1 MEDKNDGYRLR
12 ELPVTAYRAPF
23 HDAISLVLRG
33 NVNICLSILQVLKL
47 SSEGGLLGS
56 GWIVRQW
63 QAVPWNRGSQV
74 PEFVELA
81 RKVEG
86 QWGFAGLSQVGCGA
100 GCPGALAQG
109 GDGTISRA
117 LPVTSE
123 GVFSDMLNRC
133 KKDGPVPTAQP
144 RDASDFSLYA
154 PETKPCCSSTYKLQ
168 GPRALA
174 FTTWPLLRF
183 WSTLI
188 AAAYSLS
195 HDCQTAK
202 CPRSLS
208 GL

>member
-1 MEDKNDGYRLR
+1 MAGCALEPRFSGSRVCGMKLR
-12 ELPVTAYRAPF
+12 V
-23 HDAISLVLRG
+23 S
-33 NVNICLSILQVLKL
+33 
-47 SSEGGLLGS
+47 GLCVCS
-56 GWIVRQW
+56 RS
-63 QAVPWNRGSQV
+63 PMR
-74 PEFVELA
+74 LA

-86 QWGFAGLSQVGCGA
+86 QWGLAGLSQVGRYS

-109 GDGTISRA
+109 GDGTVSCA

-144 RDASDFSLYA
+144 RDASDISLYA

-174 FTTWPLLRF
+174 FTTWSLLRF
-183 WSTLI
+183 CSTLF

-202 CPRSLS
+202 CPRNLP